1 MRTCSEYVYGCVC
14 VILELSKTSVVVGA
28 VVRVRANE
36 MVNNL
41 SLRGKGTALLCDHEL
56 LWQPFG
62 RRVTLFEF
70 FLLRLILNMYVMRAF
85 CKYYF
90 VLYNA

>member
-1 MRTCSEYVYGCVC
+1 MWFFLRELNRRVRAVSTCVGVC
-14 VILELSKTSVVVGA
+14 VILGLSKTSVDVVVGE

-56 LWQPFG
+56 LWQPRAGVLPF
-62 RRVTLFEF
+62 TAF
-70 FLLRLILNMYVMRAF
+70 FF
-85 CKYYF
+85 H
-90 VLYNA
+90 VLY

>member
-1 MRTCSEYVYGCVC
+1 MGVC

-28 VVRVRANE
+28 IVRVRANE

-56 LWQPFG
+56 LWQPYG
-62 RRVTLFEF
+62 QRVTLFGV
-70 FLLRLILNMYVMRAF
+70 FLLRLILNMYIMRAY

-90 VLYNA
+90 ALYGAHSLAS